1 MSPPQPHYC
10 SCLNRPN
17 CPLSSRHWL
26 VRPRPVAADVQA
38 ALVAILNSQ
47 LGRHSKGGLLQAIH
61 VAACVAHDEKGL
73 RIVPLLDQLAGCV
86 VERCATG
93 GETVALLEDVE
104 QLAPHGDCRRWL
116 VWFAMREVGK
126 QKAPS
131 R

>member
-1 MSPPQPHYC
+1 MVCEPLENALPPKPK
-10 SCLNRPN
+10 RPTTTSL
-17 CPLSSRHWL
+17 LSRFKSELQHL
-26 VRPRPVAADVQA
+26 
-38 ALVAILNSQ
+38 Q
-47 LGRHSKGGLLQAIH
+47 L
-61 VAACVAHDEKGL
+61 L
-73 RIVPLLDQLAGCV
+73 RSAVPLLDQLAGCV

-131 R
+131 RLGLRAWVTVDCRGGALVRPVHLADLVR